1 MCGEPLIGARLP
13 VGPYELATT
22 FDFLHQSRLFLPL
35 LPIYPTPLLF
45 IYQFL
50 CFGLSLF
57 FTASGG
63 QVFFS
68 GPSRFQLETRRKA
81 STGSHFRIGRM
92 KSTDH
97 SIFNEQSNTQDEQKT
112 KKPRESHLP
121 PSCECWRQGTSA
133 FQATALFSRREIPF
147 NFFFSSLY

>member
-1 MCGEPLIGARLP
+1 MNWRRRLIFSIKVDCFCHYCLYTLRHCFLYASSCVLVFLYFSLRREAKFFF
-13 VGPYELATT
+13 GP
-22 FDFLHQSRLFLPL
+22 R
-35 LPIYPTPLLF
+35 
-45 IYQFL
+45 
-50 CFGLSLF
+50 
-57 FTASGG
+57 
-63 QVFFS
+63 
-68 GPSRFQLETRRKA
+68 RFQLETRRKA

-97 SIFNEQSNTQDEQKT
+97 SIFNEQSNTQDEQKK